1 MYVRVFQSIT
11 ILKEIKFS
19 IFYCFRHI
27 NHAWDP
33 SKMATKFV
41 FFEFSILIW
50 SKSNDLGGNRIG
62 IKDYPHPLLYLEKVK
77 LIIKAP
83 PQTRCRHVSTFF
95 DIFRHFLKKFSKK
108 PTSRPPKK
116 AHTNTGLPPP
126 LNLGY

>member
-19 IFYCFRHI
+19 IFYCFQHI

-83 PQTRCRHVSTFF
+83 PDQMSTCF
-95 DIFRHFLKKFSKK
+95 DIFRHFSKKFSKK